1 MDETFSQL
9 EEFGRTE
16 RLVAMATLVA
26 TKGTTPK
33 KEGAKMWVG
42 EGRRVLGSVTIGGCV
57 DARVIAE
64 SEAVLEERT
73 PRLLRMAMG
82 DEDAW
87 ELGLSCGGT
96 VEVLVEAVPLSA
108 DAKEAPLLALY
119 RRIAAEVDQGHAACL
134 VRPLEDPARALLV
147 LHDGAF
153 VGTLGSAAI
162 DDAARAEALELIGR
176 GTSRARPL
184 GEAFAG
190 AGGQE
195 AFFEVHAPRR
205 ELVVVG
211 AGQISMSL
219 VTLARALGFRTTV
232 VDARPRFANRER
244 FPDAD
249 ELRVGVA
256 SEIVSGLRL
265 NATGAVVLTVHDY
278 KVEVPVLRAVLA
290 SPVGYVGMLGN
301 RRRGAAVVEMLRE
314 KGVSEEDLARLH
326 VPVGLEIGAQSGAEI
341 GLSVLAQIVALRAG
355 RAAPDLAGLPARSS
369 YRIPIPSPAPGR
381 GEPDPR

>member
-1 MDETFSQL
+1 MEETFSQL
-9 EEFGRTE
+9 EDFARTE

-42 EGRRVLGSVTIGGCV
+42 EGGRVLGSVTIGGCV
-57 DARVIAE
+57 DAQVIAE
-64 SEAVLEERT
+64 AEAVLRQRA
-73 PRLLRMAMG
+73 PKLLRLAMG

-96 VEVLVEAVPLSA
+96 LEVLVEAVPLSQEA
-108 DAKEAPLLALY
+108 REAPLVALY
-119 RRIAAEVDQGHAACL
+119 RRIAAEVAQGRSACL
-134 VRPLEDPARALLV
+134 VRPLADPGRALLV
-147 LHDGAF
+147 LDDGASE
-153 VGTLGSAAI
+153 GTLGSAAT
-162 DDAARAEALELIGR
+162 DAAARMEALELIAR

-184 GEAFAG
+184 GEARDKP
-190 AGGQE
+190 GGQE

-211 AGQISMSL
+211 AGQISTSL
-219 VTLARALGFRTTV
+219 VTLAHALGFRTTV

-265 NATGAVVLTVHDY
+265 NATSAVVLTVHDY
-278 KVEVPVLRAVLA
+278 KVELPVLRAVLA
-290 SPVGYVGMLGN
+290 SPAGYVGMLGN
-301 RRRGAAVVEMLRE
+301 RRRGAAVLEMLRE
-314 KGVSEEDLARLH
+314 KGVAEEDLARVH
-326 VPVGLEIGAQSGAEI
+326 VPVGLDIGAQSGAEI

-355 RAAPDLAGLPARSS
+355 RPAAGL
-369 YRIPIPSPAPGR
+369 AP
-381 GEPDPR
+381 P